1 MMSENREFDYEG
13 ATELHNRLAEQ
24 IVAQILAEPIAAG
37 GNLADVMI
45 LCESVLFGVI
55 MGCFSLGSDGKALDV
70 IVTTRARDEARISNL
85 MISVLLL
92 L

>member
-1 MMSENREFDYEG
+1 MMSENPEFDYEG

-24 IVAQILAEPIAAG
+24 IVAQIVAEPIAAG

-55 MGCFSLGSDGKALDV
+55 MGCFSLGSDVKALDI
-70 IVTTRARDEARISNL
+70 IVGRVKERLATVRMGDVKARGRA
-85 MISVLLL
+85 
-92 L
+92 

>member
-1 MMSENREFDYEG
+1 MSENHEFDYEG

-24 IVAQILAEPIAAG
+24 IVAEPIAAG

-55 MGCFSLGSDGKALDV
+55 MGCFSLGSDVKALDV
-70 IVTTRARDEARISNL
+70 IVGRVKERLATVRMQDVKARGRA
-85 MISVLLL
+85 
-92 L
+92 